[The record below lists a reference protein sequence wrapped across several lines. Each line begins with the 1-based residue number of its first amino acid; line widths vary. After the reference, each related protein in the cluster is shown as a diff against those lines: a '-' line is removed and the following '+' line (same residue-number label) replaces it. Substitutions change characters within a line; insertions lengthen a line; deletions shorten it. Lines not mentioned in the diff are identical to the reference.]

1 LQAERA
7 RLPGYIRSRQSEAE
21 TRAKFD
27 TPGQTIVPA
36 VNKTRQTRYLKN
48 IMTFKEKIQAGKFLL
63 TSEVGPAKGIHT
75 EQLLKDVEL
84 YHKKS
89 DAINVTDLQSSVMR
103 LGSLTVSFLLKQ
115 KGFEPIYQL
124 TCRDRNRLALQ
135 SDLLSAAALGIE
147 NISILTG
154 DHPTLGDHP
163 EAKPVFD
170 LDSVQ
175 LLQVA
180 RKLEFG
186 QDMKGNKLEGAA
198 PKFCLGAAVNPGAEP
213 LEPQIMKMEKKI
225 AAGAEFFQTQAVYD
239 LKVFENFIAKIKHLK
254 APVMAG
260 IVLLKSAGMARYM
273 NKHVAGVFVPDNL
286 IKEMEEAK
294 DKSAVSIEIASR
306 LIKKLKPMCQG
317 IHIMPIGWNKIV
329 PQVLEASG
337 L

>member
-1 LQAERA
+1 
-7 RLPGYIRSRQSEAE
+7 
-21 TRAKFD
+21 
-27 TPGQTIVPA
+27 
-36 VNKTRQTRYLKN
+36 
-48 IMTFKEKIQAGKFLL
+48 
-63 TSEVGPAKGIHT
+63 
-75 EQLLKDVEL
+75 
-84 YHKKS
+84 
-89 DAINVTDLQSSVMR
+89 MR
-103 LGSLTVSFLLKQ
+103 LGSLAVSFLLKQ

-147 NISILTG
+147 NILVLTG
-154 DHPTLGDHP
+154 DHPSLGDHP

-180 RKLEFG
+180 RKLESG
-186 QDMKGNKLEGAA
+186 QDMKENKLTGVA
-198 PKFCLGAAVNPGAEP
+198 PRFCLGAVVNPGADP

-239 LKVFENFIAKIKHLK
+239 IKAFENFISKTKHLK
-254 APVMAG
+254 VPIMAG

-273 NKHVAGVFVPDNL
+273 NKHVAGVFVSDDL

-294 DKSAVSIEIASR
+294 DKPAASVEIASR
-306 LIKKLKPMCQG
+306 LIKALKPMCQG
-317 IHIMPIGWNKIV
+317 IHIMPIGWDKIV
-329 PQVLEASG
+329 PRVLEASG